1 MANPLAYYDTATNTA
16 VKSFIV
22 QAAGMSFFLGGWNRM
37 ICRIE
42 GWRLEAGGLLPDLE
56 TGNGTVHL
64 CLILSCD

>member
-1 MANPLAYYDTATNTA
+1 MANTLAYYDTATNTA

-42 GWRLEAGGLLPDLE
+42 VWRLETGG
-56 TGNGTVHL
+56 
-64 CLILSCD
+64 